1 LHNGV
6 LFHHVPDEKKKE
18 SFTTEEA
25 FVSNEIVEDK
35 NVFEGEKLF
44 KFSRAF

>member
-6 LFHHVPDEKKKE
+6 LFHHVPDEEKKK
-18 SFTTEEA
+18 SFTTEKA
-25 FVSNEIVEDK
+25 FVSNEIVEDT

-44 KFSRAF
+44 KFSGAF